1 MSDRDGLAFVV
12 EGPEQYALRSYP
24 LPEIG
29 NDDALLEIVASGVD
43 GSDVKYFKGAVAHR
57 RNFPMIGGDEVVGRI
72 ARIGPKA
79 RQRWH
84 VAEGDMVVVEPHLG
98 CGLCEECRRGFSRFC
113 VEKKGYGARFSSKD
127 PPHFL
132 GGFAEYMYLFPH
144 TKLAPIGNLD
154 PEAAVLIP
162 SMLAN
167 GMQWVSSV
175 GNVRAGDSVLIL
187 GCGQQGLGCTV
198 AAVES
203 GAGLVLVAGLDGDE
217 LRFDAATTLGADR
230 AINVSHEPI
239 RDIVMEMTDGKGVDV
254 VIDVTGAP
262 QAADSAVDLV
272 RNRGRVVLA
281 GLSGRE
287 TTLALDRL
295 VWREIALL
303 GSYSHGVDCFDAA
316 VRLAKAK
323 ERALLGLISQRL
335 PLSRTDESIGLI
347 EAREARPT
355 KVIILPGRENEE
367 KLKGTGQG

>member
-1 MSDRDGLAFVV
+1 MTIKEGLAFVV
-12 EGPEQYALRSYP
+12 EGPEHYALRSYP
-24 LPEIG
+24 LPQIG
-29 NDDALLEIVASGVD
+29 SDDALLEIVVSGVD
-43 GSDVKYFKGAVAHR
+43 GSDVKYFKGSVPHR

-79 RQRWH
+79 RQRWG
-84 VAEGDMVVVEPHLG
+84 VDEGDVVVVEPHLG

-113 VEKKGYGARFSSKD
+113 VEKKGYGARFSCKD

-144 TKLAPIGNLD
+144 TKLAPIGDLD
-154 PEAAVLIP
+154 PEVAVLIP

-167 GMQWVSSV
+167 GMQWVSAV
-175 GNVRAGDSVLIL
+175 GDVGPGDSVLIL

-203 GAGLVLVAGLDGDE
+203 GAGLVLIAGLDGDE
-217 LRFDAATTLGADR
+217 RRFAAARSLGADR
-230 AINVSHEPI
+230 AVSVSHVPI
-239 RDIVMEMTDGKGVDV
+239 RDLVMELTGGKGVDV
-254 VIDVTGAP
+254 VIDVTGSA

-303 GSYSHGVDCFDAA
+303 GSYSHGVDSFDAA
-316 VRLAKAK
+316 VRLARQ
-323 ERALLGLISQRL
+323 RANQLGQLISDRL
-335 PLSRTDESIGLI
+335 PLSRTAESIGLI
-347 EAREARPT
+347 EAAVERPT
-355 KVIILPGRENEE
+355 KVVVLPQRENEA
-367 KLKGTGQG
+367 KLGGIGNG